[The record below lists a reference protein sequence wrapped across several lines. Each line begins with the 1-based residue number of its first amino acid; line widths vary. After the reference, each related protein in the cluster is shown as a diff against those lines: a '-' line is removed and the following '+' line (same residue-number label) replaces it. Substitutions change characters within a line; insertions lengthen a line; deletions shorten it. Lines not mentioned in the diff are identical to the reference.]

1 MLFIMHSVSIY
12 TTPELWFLD
21 LLRKYLFIIYLYI
34 NFNNGITLLIHYIL
48 IVFKFN
54 HYTNNLCI
62 KLSIIILSN
71 VYDLLLELNNLSKF
85 FYKNNNF
92 IKEGFYLDL
101 LQKLSY
107 DVWLKNFIYVSTQV
121 FNLNFLNNYI
131 IKFIINS
138 ILNYITNTIITTDN
152 INLYQILLNVLIMF
166 LICWHF
172 FYIILINIYILS

>member
-1 MLFIMHSVSIY
+1 MSTY
-12 TTPELWFLD
+12 TTPEFWFLEII
-21 LLRKYLFIIYLYI
+21 KTYLFIIYLYLNYTNYTSI
-34 NFNNGITLLIHYIL
+34 LIHCVVVI
-48 IVFKFN
+48 FKFN
-54 HYTNNLCI
+54 CYSNNKYI
-62 KLSIIILSN
+62 KLINIAWYYI
-71 VYDLLLELNNLSKF
+71 YDLILNFNNLSKF

-107 DVWLKNFIYVSTQV
+107 DVWLKNFIYTSTQV

-131 IKFIINS
+131 IKFIINY

-152 INLYQILLNVLIMF
+152 INLYQILLNILIMF
-166 LICWHF
+166 LFCWHF